1 VTKVSRFST
10 SAAVLLLLAV
20 VPSSAQSPTR
30 CSADKV
36 GSLACITVDL
46 TNSNAKQLGL
56 PQFGTGADTGISLIS
71 GQLSS
76 AAPLPA
82 PASGF
87 VYTFD
92 PTAGVFTQS
101 AASYGPIL
109 SERADTVGFHR
120 ISFGFV
126 DQFFDFTKVDG
137 IPISN
142 VPVNVPLA
150 SNAYLAGNY
159 DLRFRLNQFTMFGT
173 YGLTDRLEVSVAA
186 PILNAQLGGSLNEVG
201 HFGPLTASASTTVH
215 RSATG
220 FGDLQFRAKANLIRS
235 EHVDIA
241 LGVNVRTPT
250 GDPYALLGA
259 GAMGIEPFLAA
270 STTLRGRFTP
280 HVNVGYQWNGASVL
294 AGDVASGTKR
304 NLPGNISYAAG
315 GEIGI
320 NRRLTI
326 AEDLIGTELIHAER
340 AVIGPYSQYDGTTIQ
355 SVSFFRKSFN
365 STSVS
370 SGLKLNI
377 GGNLLLSLNLLTR
390 VNNGG
395 LRAAV
400 VPLVGLSYVFQ
411 TPTVT
416 GPTPRLPK
424 DTGIPPRVPPARG
437 PELAKA
443 TIPEAVA
450 APAIGAATTRDISPM
465 ALAARQNEWQ
475 ANLDRMVQELN
486 PKANFAT
493 SAPPAFIPFHKGA
506 YLKLSVTTTLPKTAS
521 GSQYRLAALA
531 FDQHIA
537 HLIRP
542 VVEYLAAH
550 QDYDGID
557 FSTSVRLAGDPAS
570 NASPMLVDFIVPRNL
585 LPEYAQFDRTG
596 QQLIDASYVLINGER
611 VSLNLE
617 IAEAG
622 FPAQ

>member
-1 VTKVSRFST
+1 
-10 SAAVLLLLAV
+10 
-20 VPSSAQSPTR
+20 
-30 CSADKV
+30 
-36 GSLACITVDL
+36 
-46 TNSNAKQLGL
+46 
-56 PQFGTGADTGISLIS
+56 
-71 GQLSS
+71 
-76 AAPLPA
+76 
-82 PASGF
+82 
-87 VYTFD
+87 
-92 PTAGVFTQS
+92 
-101 AASYGPIL
+101 
-109 SERADTVGFHR
+109 
-120 ISFGFV
+120 
-126 DQFFDFTKVDG
+126 VDG

-142 VPVNVPLA
+142 VPVAVQLN
-150 SNAYLAGNY
+150 SNAYVAGNY

-186 PILNAQLGGSLNEVG
+186 PILNSQLGGSLTEVG
-201 HFGPLTASASTTVH
+201 HFGPSTASASTTIR

-220 FGDLQFRAKANLIRS
+220 FGDLQFRAKANLFRS
-235 EHVDIA
+235 DHGGIA

-259 GAMGIEPFLAA
+259 GAMGVEPFLAA
-270 STTLRGRFTP
+270 STRLRGRFTP

-315 GEIGI
+315 GEIAI
-320 NRRLTI
+320 NRRLTL

-340 AVIGPYSQYDGTTIQ
+340 ALLVPYGRYDGAPSQ
-355 SVSFFRKSFN
+355 AVAFVRKSLN

-370 SGLKLNI
+370 SGLKLNM
-377 GGNLLLSLNLLTR
+377 GGNFLLAFNLLTR

-400 VPLVGLSYVFQ
+400 IPLVGLSYVFQ
-411 TPTVT
+411 TPTVS
-416 GPTPRLPK
+416 GSTPRVAK
-424 DTGIPPRVPPARG
+424 DTGIPPRATSAPA
-437 PELAKA
+437 PQMAKA
-443 TIPEAVA
+443 TVPEAVA
-450 APAIGAATTRDISPM
+450 APAIGVAIARDISPM
-465 ALAARQNEWQ
+465 ALAARQKEWQ
-475 ANLDRMVQELN
+475 ASLDRMVQELN

-493 SAPPAFIPFHKGA
+493 YAPPAFIPFHQGA
-506 YLKLSVTTTLPKTAS
+506 YLKLSVTTTLPKSAS
-521 GSQYRLAALA
+521 GSQYRFAALA

-542 VVEYLAAH
+542 VIEYLAAH
-550 QDYDGID
+550 EDYDGID
-557 FSTSVRLAGDPAS
+557 FNTSVRLAGDPAS
-570 NASPMLVDFIVPRNL
+570 NASPILVDFIVPRNL